1 MTLLRKLFPVLGLLL
16 LLGALARNGN
26 SQLAPPDPATPGNP
40 PSLIVRAIDIQ
51 FAGAAT
57 VSKEKILANMRT
69 QVGRPYSQQAV
80 EDDIRNLYAT
90 GNVSNVRIFGEQV
103 KDGVKVVVVVAGK
116 SAITAVEI
124 QGATRFPES
133 RLRKQI
139 STKPKDSLNEATLE
153 SD

>member
-1 MTLLRKLFPVLGLLL
+1 MTILRKLFPVLGLLL
-16 LLGALARNGN
+16 LLGALTRNGN
-26 SQLAPPDPATPGNP
+26 AQVAPPDPTTSANP

-51 FAGAAT
+51 FAGAVT

-90 GNVSNVRIFGEQV
+90 GNVSNVRIFGEQIA
-103 KDGVKVVVVVAGK
+103 DGVKVVVVVAGK
-116 SAITAVEI
+116 SAISAVEI

-139 STKPKDSLNEATLE
+139 STKPKDSLNE
-153 SD
+153 